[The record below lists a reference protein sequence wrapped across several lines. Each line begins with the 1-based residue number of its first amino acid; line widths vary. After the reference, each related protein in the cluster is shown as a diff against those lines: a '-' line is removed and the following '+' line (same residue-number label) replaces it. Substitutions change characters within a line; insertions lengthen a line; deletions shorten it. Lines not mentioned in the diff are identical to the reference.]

1 MELEE
6 CIKDALDDSL
16 QNYTHSVEYIQ
27 EKQEINEKLQSF
39 RTGLSDI
46 QKQQFN
52 EIIDAITCSDGMLAS
67 EAYMTMRHGTLMPP
81 MAEKMYWPV

>member
-52 EIIDAITCSDGMLAS
+52 EIIDAITVSYTHL
-67 EAYMTMRHGTLMPP
+67 TLPTI
-81 MAEKMYWPV
+81 A